1 MTNSERRWTFL
12 SNHAR
17 VLRAVAQEPDA
28 RLRTIAAACRITERA
43 VQAITIDLEQAGYL
57 QRRRVGRRNQYLLDL
72 DQPLRRPA
80 EDGLHVRAL
89 VDLGVEGVSQP
100 PNTASASAT
109 VSKTRSS

>member
-17 VLRAVAQEPDA
+17 VLP

-80 EDGLHVRAL
+80 EGGIHVRAL